1 MRKAILVV
9 TVLFIAVIST
19 ACINNF
25 AVQELN
31 NKAKVYLDSGDY
43 EAAINR
49 LQASIDLDS
58 TIFETHY
65 NLGIA
70 YIKNKQYK
78 KAIEALSKAIDLNSE
93 CADAYYSLAIAQEAY
108 AEELCNSSD
117 DTEENKTVNRLDDDE
132 NITAPTKEPVMSKEE
147 RRRAAIELYTNAVA
161 SYNKYLAKTDNAK
174 DKEDI
179 QNQIKSLEEE
189 ITKLGN
195 E

>member
-43 EAAINR
+43 DAAINR

-117 DTEENKTVNRLDDDE
+117 DTEENKTVNRLDDEE
-132 NITAPTKEPVMSKEE
+132 NIVAPKEPVMSKEE
-147 RRRAAIELYTNAVA
+147 RRRTAIELYTNAVA
-161 SYNKYLAKTDNAK
+161 SYNKYLEKTGNAK

>member
-108 AEELCNSSD
+108 AEELCNNYD
-117 DTEENKTVNRLDDDE
+117 NVFYIDVINNINHVAKNDVHPNFKGQCYMKEQVLKKILITNR
-132 NITAPTKEPVMSKEE
+132 
-147 RRRAAIELYTNAVA
+147 
-161 SYNKYLAKTDNAK
+161 
-174 DKEDI
+174 
-179 QNQIKSLEEE
+179 
-189 ITKLGN
+189 
-195 E
+195 